1 MAYTYHGTS
10 NLIALP
16 NRTVQTY
23 PSGLVRVE
31 RSFVCRKA
39 DAARNRN
46 VLTLN
51 GVIPLDLGPP
61 AIDGLYIFP
70 EPQENVRDDGFLEFR
85 VSAYGRS
92 NYVGTAV
99 LGVQLVN
106 LTASYTHTFT
116 PGATPETPVPTPVV
130 FSWTIKEIWLAD
142 TYTVTRTMLA
152 SESNSKISITP
163 PELGRTLKY
172 REITGTQP
180 GMNIPGYFQI
190 EGLFEIEASWEA
202 ALESLDRRNFGTFD
216 EVIIAYKLTAST

>member
-1 MAYTYHGTS
+1 MAYTYHGAT

-16 NRTVQTY
+16 TRTVQTY

-31 RSFVCRKA
+31 RSFVCRKENA
-39 DAARNRN
+39 DNQRT
-46 VLTLN
+46 TLVV
-51 GVIPLDLGPP
+51 GQTIPLDLGPP
-61 AIDGLYIFP
+61 ALDGLFIFP
-70 EPQENVRDDGFLEFR
+70 EPQEIARDDGFLEFR
-85 VSAYGRS
+85 VTAYGRS
-92 NYVGTAV
+92 NFVGSAV

-116 PGATPETPVPTPVV
+116 PGVTEETPVPTPVV

-142 TYTVTRTMLA
+142 TYTVTQTMLA

-172 REITGTQP
+172 REITGTRP

-190 EGLFEIEASWEA
+190 EGLFEIAASWED
-202 ALESLDRRNFGTFD
+202 ALESIDRRNFGTFD
-216 EVIIAYKLTAST
+216 EVTITFKTNASV

>member
-1 MAYTYHGTS
+1 MAYTYHGTT

-16 NRTVQTY
+16 TRTVQTY

-31 RSFVCRKA
+31 RSFVCRKENA
-39 DAARNRN
+39 DNQRT
-46 VLTLN
+46 TLVV
-51 GVIPLDLGPP
+51 GQTIPLDLGPP

-70 EPQENVRDDGFLEFR
+70 EPQENVRDDGFVEFR
-85 VSAYGRS
+85 VTAYGRS
-92 NYVGTAV
+92 NFVGSAV
-99 LGVQLVN
+99 LGVQLVT

-116 PGATPETPVPTPVV
+116 PGVGTPVV

-172 REITGTQP
+172 REITGTRP

-190 EGLFEIEASWEA
+190 AGLFEIAASWEA

-216 EVIIAYKLTAST
+216 EVTITYKLTAST